1 MGSDQQGWRAHL
13 GVEVEPL
20 PGSGSLRCGITR
32 FGSAELGTYDAVL
45 VRWDFSHQGGS
56 FGSMETTSFIAA
68 THVARTRKLPLVT
81 VMRSGGTKL
90 PEGMRALV
98 GIPRAAIALE
108 AVRTAGLPHV
118 SIADNP
124 TTGGVWVAIGTRAD
138 LRIAM
143 SDAFIGF
150 SGPRVVEA
158 MTGRSLPAG
167 SGSAQAAYDAG
178 LVDAIATGDDITDQL
193 ARLLGILQPD
203 EPQPSDAQLTDALPD
218 APPPDLAGDAQ
229 VAASEAAERPSGRLL
244 IDAILGQHFP
254 IKGSDDDVVAAV
266 GRLRGRR
273 LVVVALGSDRKAMP
287 GPDGFALLAR
297 CAKLAGTLGAGLL
310 CLVDTPGADPHTE
323 AAGLSGAIAEALLA
337 VLSTPAPTVSLVHGK
352 GGSGGA
358 LAGAVTDVVGV
369 GRYGWFAALGPVG
382 AAAAL
387 RIDPAAAS
395 QLMRVAPTD
404 LLADGLA
411 DDYVA
416 PGAEAAWVA
425 RQLDRLRAEDPADRL
440 ERRMLR
446 WSSPLG

>member
-1 MGSDQQGWRAHL
+1 MGSDQPGWRDRL

-20 PGSGSLRCGITR
+20 PGSGSLRCGISR
-32 FGSAELGTYDAVL
+32 FGSAELGTVDAVL

-108 AVRTAGLPHV
+108 AVRAAGLAHV

-124 TTGGVWVAIGTRAD
+124 TTGGVWVSIGTRAD

-143 SDAFIGF
+143 ADAFIGF

-158 MTGRSLPAG
+158 MTGRSLPEGA
-167 SGSAQAAYDAG
+167 GSAQAAYDAG
-178 LVDAIATGDDITDQL
+178 LVDAIATGDDIAEQI
-193 ARLLGILQPD
+193 AHLLQILQPD
-203 EPQPSDAQLTDALPD
+203 DPQPSADPSADT
-218 APPPDLAGDAQ
+218 PPELAGDAQ
-229 VAASEAAERPSGRLL
+229 VAAAAAAERPGGRAL
-244 IDAILGQHFP
+244 IDAILDEQFP
-254 IKGSDDDVVAAV
+254 IKGADDDVAAAV
-266 GRLRGRR
+266 GRVRGRR
-273 LVVVALGSDRKAMP
+273 LIAVALGAERKAMP
-287 GPDGFALLAR
+287 GPDGFALVAR
-297 CAKLAGTLGAGLL
+297 CAELAGTLGTGLL

-337 VLSTPAPTVSLVHGK
+337 VLSTPAPTISLVHGE

-369 GRYGWFAALGPVG
+369 GRYGWFAALGPAG

-387 RIDPAAAS
+387 RIDPAEAS
-395 QLMRVAPTD
+395 QLMRVTPID
-404 LLADGLA
+404 LLSDGLA

-425 RQLDRLRAEDPADRL
+425 QQLDRLYAEDPADRL
-440 ERRMLR
+440 ERRTLR